1 MATLEIFLS
10 STKEL
15 MSGTTKYKNGEVT
28 KSAFNNAMML
38 NLAFLLDTLNKQLI
52 EFPSDQEEEQS
63 NIEGD
68 KEKELISNPP
78 NEETNIEDKHIPKNK
93 QEKLID
99 VYLPLSQLSYSI
111 ETTMQNV
118 NTVNTF
124 KGLKNVMKSISTNF
138 KGTSMSHT
146 NQNNVN
152 NNMNN
157 NEDSPFND
165 IEFEQMPFKTQK
177 HIQEEEKINE
187 EEEIDIENDDKA
199 NISQNN
205 EFDILF
211 TGEVNDYLFDNY
223 DNITNKETLTIQ
235 NNTVFNTCDDVDE
248 MENELFNYL
257 PDKKIESCNP
267 STINTADLEAS
278 NGMRY
283 RKEVIS
289 FIMNR
294 ETTNP
299 FFSSSRNTKS
309 KIKKKNSFS
318 HVFIEF
324 EPFLNKKVVKTYLS
338 DMNDNYLRYMLF
350 HYQKVKKNSENI
362 LVCEEKMFLNM
373 IKVFILEM
381 GISDRKIYE
390 DTLRNLVY
398 KKKNYDFENF
408 LSCFAKILKLKDEN
422 SVIKY
427 KFLLYVTIMGEEKR
441 LNKNHLKKYFELIR
455 CSKVYDEELCED
467 ITENLI
473 LKYTSVYPGE
483 KYISFPLERIMLLL
497 ETFFDNR

>member
-1 MATLEIFLS
+1 
-10 STKEL
+10 
-15 MSGTTKYKNGEVT
+15 
-28 KSAFNNAMML
+28 
-38 NLAFLLDTLNKQLI
+38 
-52 EFPSDQEEEQS
+52 
-63 NIEGD
+63 
-68 KEKELISNPP
+68 
-78 NEETNIEDKHIPKNK
+78 
-93 QEKLID
+93 
-99 VYLPLSQLSYSI
+99 
-111 ETTMQNV
+111 
-118 NTVNTF
+118 
-124 KGLKNVMKSISTNF
+124 
-138 KGTSMSHT
+138 
-146 NQNNVN
+146 
-152 NNMNN
+152 
-157 NEDSPFND
+157 
-165 IEFEQMPFKTQK
+165 
-177 HIQEEEKINE
+177 
-187 EEEIDIENDDKA
+187 
-199 NISQNN
+199 
-205 EFDILF
+205 
-211 TGEVNDYLFDNY
+211 
-223 DNITNKETLTIQ
+223 
-235 NNTVFNTCDDVDE
+235 
-248 MENELFNYL
+248 
-257 PDKKIESCNP
+257 
-267 STINTADLEAS
+267 
-278 NGMRY
+278 MRY

-473 LKYTSVYPGE
+473 LKYTSIYPGE